1 MKFELLEADA
11 RSPVTGSREERYS
24 REANAMVARMIG
36 KFEAIFIPY
45 PPHIEFHGRCD
56 YLQQLGRETRG
67 LPQKGM
73 RVLAPSGSGKTTAA
87 EAYIRMVLSARP
99 QGEVAKPIVKV
110 SLASATTV
118 KKLFQSILDQFQDGF
133 SDRGNEHSLRKRAMA
148 CFERFGSEL
157 LIIDEVQHLNFRSTA
172 SNDVTDA
179 LKALLDM
186 GVVPIVF
193 LGTEEAQPMFERNLQ
208 LNGRL
213 LPPCDFKPLFAAN
226 KGDQALLRGYVERLD
241 AEIVQLGLMPELGGL
256 GAPWILAALHKVSGG
271 MVGRVSRLAQAAL
284 EIAIRR
290 GASRLEPYDLAEAVD
305 RWAIPQAFI
314 DVNPFRAAN
323 K

>member
-1 MKFELLEADA
+1 MTSAPLEADV
-11 RSPVTGSREERYS
+11 RSPVTGGVEERYS
-24 REANAMVARMIG
+24 REANAVVAKMIG
-36 KFEAIFIPY
+36 KFETIFIRY

-56 YLQQLGRETRG
+56 YLQQLGRETKG

-87 EAYIRMVLSARP
+87 DAYIRMALTTRSP
-99 QGEVAKPIVKV
+99 GGSAKPIVKV

-133 SDRGNEHSLRKRAMA
+133 SDRGTEHGLRKRAMA
-148 CFERFGSEL
+148 CFERFESEL

-193 LGTEEAQPMFERNLQ
+193 LGTEDAQPMFERNLQ

-226 KGDQALLRGYVERLD
+226 KGDMTLLGGYVEELD
-241 AEIVQLGLMPELGGL
+241 AEICRLGLMPEVGRLNT
-256 GAPWILAALHKVSGG
+256 PWVLAALQQVSGG

-290 GASRLEPYDLAEAVD
+290 GATRLEPYDLAEAVD
-305 RWAIPQAFI
+305 RWAIPQAF
-314 DVNPFRAAN
+314 VEFNPFRVGLR
-323 K
+323 

>member
-1 MKFELLEADA
+1 MTSVPLEADV
-11 RSPVTGSREERYS
+11 RSPATGGVEERYS
-24 REANAMVARMIG
+24 RDINAVVAKMIG
-36 KFEAIFIPY
+36 KFETIFIRY

-56 YLQQLGRETRG
+56 YLQQLGRETKG

-87 EAYIRMVLSARP
+87 DAYIRMTLAARSP
-99 QGEVAKPIVKV
+99 GGSAKPIVKV

-118 KKLFQSILDQFQDGF
+118 KKLFQSILDEFQDGF
-133 SDRGNEHSLRKRAMA
+133 SDRGTEHGLRKRAMT
-148 CFERFGSEL
+148 CFERFESEL

-193 LGTEEAQPMFERNLQ
+193 LGTEDAQPMFERNLQ

-226 KGDQALLRGYVERLD
+226 KGDMTLLGGYVEELD
-241 AEIVQLGLMPELGGL
+241 AEICRLRLMPEVGRLNT
-256 GAPWILAALHKVSGG
+256 PWVLAALQQVSGG

-290 GASRLEPYDLAEAVD
+290 GATRLEPYDLAEAVD
-305 RWAIPQAFI
+305 RWAIPQAFLEF
-314 DVNPFRAAN
+314 NPFRVGLR
-323 K
+323 